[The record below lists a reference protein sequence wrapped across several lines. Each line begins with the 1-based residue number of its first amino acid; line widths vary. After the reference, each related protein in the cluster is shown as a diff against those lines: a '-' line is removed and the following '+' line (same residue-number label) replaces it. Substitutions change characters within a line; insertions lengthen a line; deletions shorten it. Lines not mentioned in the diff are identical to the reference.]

1 MMSKEIQYRKNF
13 ASNLNYYMQ
22 INGKIQDDLIKD
34 LGIKSSTLSSWCT
47 GLKMPRVDKIE
58 MLAKYFGIHFSDLVE
73 ERKTKKKTEAISI
86 PLFSLYKDSY
96 IYTIDNYYI
105 KDLLV
110 NDNIPINSF
119 GLIVN
124 DNSMSPLLDKEDIAI
139 IERNTQFISGKIY
152 LILNHGITIIRRVT
166 KINNDEYELQ
176 AFNPYY
182 PIENVSEITII
193 GKIIKAENKSA
204 FK

>member
-1 MMSKEIQYRKNF
+1 MMSKDVQYRKNF

-58 MLAKYFGIHFSDLVE
+58 MLAKYFGLHFSDLVE
-73 ERKTKKKTEAISI
+73 ERKSETKLETITI
-86 PLFSLYKDSY
+86 PLFSSYKDSY
-96 IYTIDNYYI
+96 MYTMDHYHV

-110 NDNIPINSF
+110 NDNIPLNSF

-139 IERNTQFISGKIY
+139 IERNPQFISSKIY
-152 LILNHGITIIRRVT
+152 LILNHNITIIRRIIKT
-166 KINNDEYELQ
+166 DKGYELQ
-176 AFNPYY
+176 ALNPYY
-182 PIENVSEITII
+182 PVETVSEINII

>member
-1 MMSKEIQYRKNF
+1 MLSKEVQYRKNF

-47 GLKMPRVDKIE
+47 GVKMPRVDKIE

-73 ERKTKKKTEAISI
+73 ERKSEKKSETISI
-86 PLFSLYKDSY
+86 PLFSSYKESY
-96 IYTIDNYYI
+96 IYTMDHYHV

-110 NDNIPINSF
+110 NDNIPLNSF

-139 IERNTQFISGKIY
+139 IERNAQFVSGKIY
-152 LILNHGITIIRRVT
+152 LILNHNITIIRRIT
-166 KINNDEYELQ
+166 KTDNGYELQ
-176 AFNPYY
+176 ALNPYF
-182 PIENVSEITII
+182 PVETVNEINII